1 MNIYKIIRDIR
12 KITFIAGILFLTNF
26 GVFSQTDIDKYN
38 VVWLSPGKNA
48 SDSMP
53 IGNGEVGV
61 NLWVQ
66 EDDDLQFYIS
76 RTDAWSEAC
85 RLLKL
90 GKIRIGL
97 SPNPFVKGL
106 PFKQE
111 LKLKDGIIE
120 ITAGEKNKSVKL
132 TFFVD
137 AMSPVIYLK
146 GESESPVEVTA
157 TFETWRTSKKILKGT
172 ELESSWTMH
181 SAPENI
187 TVWESPDF
195 TINMGDD
202 AIVLGHRNEN
212 SIVPFTIKHQGL
224 DKVAG
229 IIKDPLLYRTFGC
242 YVTGKEFR
250 KVSPT
255 SLRSVKPAKN
265 FVITIATLTAQTDTL
280 LEWEAGIKEIVK
292 AQASFD
298 KAKNRTTKWWN
309 DFWNRSWI
317 FVEGDEKLTMPI
329 NNHPLRIGCDSTGG
343 SKFRGLMA
351 KAAVYDTVL
360 DDKQIEQLAHNRRD
374 TMTIPDCKPLAL
386 WAFDSIHNGMINNKV
401 SDNLHAKVLGKIW
414 ITNFNGETAAFF
426 ENGYLE
432 VENNDVF
439 NFARG
444 FSLEAW
450 ILPATNIGAV
460 RIFDKV
466 TAGVDDGF
474 LFDTYPGRSLRLLVG
489 GEKIIA
495 KDVLAQDTNWVHVAA
510 TFNPSTGE
518 MKIYL
523 NGKPVAA
530 NLKTGNGEQFTGS
543 LVTRA
548 YILQRWILACG
559 GRGNYPIKFNGSIFT
574 VDPEFAGGPKLNP
587 DWRRWGDCYWWQ
599 NTRLPYFAMIASGDF
614 DTAQPVFDSYLRNI
628 PVCRARSKIY
638 YDADGVYFP
647 ETMTIFGMYSNR
659 DYGWNRNGKKPGD
672 IDCMYWRYAWQ
683 QGLELV
689 TLMLDYYDWTL
700 DDKFLNT
707 KLIPM
712 AREVLLYFD
721 TRFKRDANGKLV
733 ISPAQAVET
742 YWYNVTND
750 TPTVAGL
757 HAVVN
762 RLDKIKD
769 KILPPDRNLFSRI
782 KESLPPIPVR
792 SDGQKTYILPAQDF
806 DPKRSNIENP
816 ELYPIWPYRL
826 FSIGKTNLETGIETF
841 KRRHEKSMIGWSYDG
856 QCAAILGLTEEAKRQ
871 ILFKVRNSNPNFR
884 FPAMWGPNYDWV
896 PDQDHGSNI
905 MIVLQNMLMFDDG
918 EKIHLFP
925 AFPKD
930 WNARFKLHASKNTVV
945 ECEYRDGKVTRLKIT
960 PESRKADLVIHN

>member
-1 MNIYKIIRDIR
+1 MTIFKSLKESNKIIYSIC
-12 KITFIAGILFLTNF
+12 ILLASS
-26 GVFSQTDIDKYN
+26 VAVLSQPGIDKYN

-53 IGNGEVGV
+53 LGNGEVGV

-90 GKIRIGL
+90 GKVRIGF
-97 SPNPFVKGL
+97 SPNPFVKGA

-111 LKLKDGIIE
+111 LKIKDGIVE
-120 ITAGEKNKSVKL
+120 ITAGEKNKSLKL

-137 AMSPVIYLK
+137 AMSPVIYIK
-146 GESESPVEVTA
+146 GESESAVEVTA
-157 TFETWRTSKKILKGT
+157 TFETWRTDKKILKDA
-172 ELESSWTMH
+172 ELESSWTMLG
-181 SAPENI
+181 APTNI

-195 TINMGDD
+195 TINVGND
-202 AIVLGHRNEN
+202 ALVWGHRNEH
-212 SIVPFTIKHQGL
+212 SIVPLTIRHQGL
-224 DKVAG
+224 EKIAQ
-229 IIKDPLLYRTFGC
+229 IIKDPLLFRTFGC
-242 YVTGKEFR
+242 YLTGKSFQ

-255 SLRSVKPAKN
+255 SIRTIKPVKE
-265 FVITIATLTAQTDTL
+265 FVITVATHTAQTDTL
-280 LEWEAGIKEIVK
+280 LEWEGGIKEIVK
-292 AQASFD
+292 AQASYD

-317 FVEGDEKLTMPI
+317 FIEGDETLTLPL
-329 NNHPLRIGCDSTGG
+329 NNHLLRIGCDSAGG
-343 SKFRGLMA
+343 SRFKGLIS
-351 KAAVYDTVL
+351 KAAIYGIAL
-360 DDKQIEQLAHNRRD
+360 NEKQIEQLAQNRAN
-374 TMTIPDCKPLAL
+374 IPDSFGFKPLAF
-386 WAFDSIHNGMINNKV
+386 WTFDSITNDTIKNKV
-401 SDNLHAKVLGKIW
+401 SDNLHAKVIGKIV
-414 ITNFNGETAAFF
+414 ITNFNGESAAFF
-426 ENGYLE
+426 DNGHLE
-432 VENNDVF
+432 VENNDALSF
-439 NFARG
+439 EKG
-444 FSLEAW
+444 FTLEAW
-450 ILPATNIGAV
+450 ILPDANLGAA

-489 GEKIIA
+489 REKIIA
-495 KDVLAQDTNWVHVAA
+495 KDVLKQGIDWTHVLA
-510 TFNPSTGE
+510 TFNPSNGE
-518 MKIYL
+518 MRIYL
-523 NGKPVAA
+523 NGKLIATNSNAVS
-530 NLKTGNGEQFTGS
+530 NEQFSGS

-548 YILQRWILACG
+548 YLLQRWMLACG

-574 VDPEFAGGPKLNP
+574 VDPEFAGGPKFNP

-599 NTRLPYFAMIASGDF
+599 NTRLPFFAMISSGDF
-614 DTAQPVFDSYLRNI
+614 DTAQPVFDFYLRNI
-628 PVCRARSKIY
+628 PICRARAKIY

-647 ETMTIFGMYSNR
+647 ETKTIFGMYSNR

-672 IDCMYWRYAWQ
+672 VDCMYWRYAWQ

-700 DDKFLNT
+700 DDKFLTT

-721 TRFKRDANGKLV
+721 TRFKRNEKGRLV

-757 HAVVN
+757 HAVIN
-762 RLDKIKD
+762 RLEKVKD
-769 KILPPDRNLFSRI
+769 KILPPERNLINRI

-792 SDGQKTYILPAQDF
+792 SDSGKTYILPAQDF

-826 FSIGKTNLETGIETF
+826 FTIGKTNADIGIETF
-841 KRRHEKSMIGWSYDG
+841 KRRLEKSMIGWSYDG
-856 QCAAILGLTEEAKRQ
+856 QCAALLGLTDEAKRQ

-925 AFPKD
+925 TFPKE
-930 WNARFKLHASKNTVV
+930 WNARFKLRASKNTTV
-945 ECEYRDGKVTRLKIT
+945 ECERSNGKVTKLKVT
-960 PESRKADLVIHN
+960 PDSRKADIVIHN